1 LNGGHDATQGRRGA
15 RGQRNSRQAKQRD
28 RGATIALSSKETTV
42 TYETI
47 KYEQRGKTACI
58 TLNRPDKHNAI
69 NGQMEHELG
78 QAFRSAEADENV
90 WTIIYT
96 GAGDKALCTGADVG
110 SGKATTNGIVNRGE
124 PLLKDMRQWETP
136 QEASPPYLQMAKP
149 IICAVNGMC
158 AGAGLDLVTTS
169 DIAIAADTASF
180 FDPHVSIGIVSGR
193 EMVRVARA
201 LPLNI
206 AMRMALMGKHERLSA
221 QRAYE
226 LGMISEVVPA
236 AKLMERAWEIAEL
249 VNRNA
254 PLAVRGT
261 RMGIRKGLSLPVYE
275 AELVAESYRMR
286 VAQTED
292 ALEGPRSFKEKRA
305 PKWEAR

>member
-1 LNGGHDATQGRRGA
+1 LN
-15 RGQRNSRQAKQRD
+15 
-28 RGATIALSSKETTV
+28 
-42 TYETI
+42 YETI
-47 KYEQRGKTACI
+47 KYEQRGKTVCI
-58 TLNRPDKHNAI
+58 TLNRPEKLNAI
-69 NGQMEHELG
+69 SWQLEKEIHHAF
-78 QAFRSAEADENV
+78 QAAEDDESI
-90 WTIIYT
+90 WTIIVT
-96 GAGDKALCTGADVG
+96 GAGNKALCTGADVS
-110 SGKATTNGIVNRGE
+110 SGRATQNGIVNRGD

-136 QEASPPYLQMAKP
+136 QEASPPYLDMAKP

-180 FDPHVSIGIVSGR
+180 FDPHISIGIVSGR
-193 EMVRVARA
+193 EMVRVARV

-221 QRAYE
+221 QRAYD
-226 LGMISEVVPA
+226 LGMISEVVPFD
-236 AKLMERAWEIAEL
+236 KLMDRAWEIADI

-254 PLAVRGT
+254 PLAARGT
-261 RMGIRKGLSLPVYE
+261 RLGIRKGYSLPVYE

-292 ALEGPRSFKEKRA
+292 ALEGPLSFKEKRA
-305 PKWEAR
+305 PNWKGR